1 MQILLFDRKVCY
13 NCIESLKGG
22 FAMELRI
29 MEYYLA
35 VVREGNISAAAEALH
50 VSQPAL
56 SRQIKDLE
64 EELGVILFERGSRRI
79 KLTEEGMILRR
90 RAEEMVRLMQITES
104 EISQAHS
111 SLSGEVH
118 IGAGESLAFHHLS
131 QIAGEI
137 HREHPDVRFTITSGD
152 TTDLLDQLD
161 SGLIDIALIFTDYDH
176 SQYQG
181 IRLPADDRLGL
192 LMRKDS
198 SLAEKATVTVSD
210 LKGLPL
216 IIPRAARELL
226 SSDPTLAG
234 LNIVTVYNLIYN
246 ASLFVE
252 DGVGYAI
259 GFGGLVN
266 VTGDSALT
274 FRPLESQLSQAG
286 TVIWKKYEV
295 FTPAVNLFLERLREM

>member
-1 MQILLFDRKVCY
+1 MDI
-13 NCIESLKGG
+13 
-22 FAMELRI
+22 RI

-35 VVREGNISAAAEALH
+35 VVREGNISAAAETLH

-64 EELGVILFERGSRRI
+64 EELGITLFERGSRRI
-79 KLTEEGMILRR
+79 RLTEEGMILRR
-90 RAEEMVRLMQITES
+90 RAEEMVRLMQITQS

-131 QIAGEI
+131 RIAGEI
-137 HREHPDVRFTITSGD
+137 HKEHPDVRFTITSGD
-152 TTDLLDQLD
+152 TADLLDQLD
-161 SGLIDIALIFTDYDH
+161 NGLVDVALVFTDYDH
-176 SQYQG
+176 SQYQS
-181 IRLPADDRLGL
+181 IRLPSEDRLGL

-198 SLAEKATVTVSD
+198 PLAEKAVVSAFD

-216 IIPRAARELL
+216 IVPRAARELL
-226 SSDPTLAG
+226 SSDPTLTD
-234 LNIVTVYNLIYN
+234 LNIVTVYNLIFN

-252 DGVGYAI
+252 DGVGYAL

-266 VTGDSALT
+266 VTGDSALA
-274 FRPLESQLSQAG
+274 FRPLESQISQSG

-295 FTPAVNLFLERLREM
+295 FTPAVNLFLDRLKGM

>member
-1 MQILLFDRKVCY
+1 MDI
-13 NCIESLKGG
+13 
-22 FAMELRI
+22 RI

-35 VVREGNISAAAEALH
+35 IVREGNISAAAEALH
-50 VSQPAL
+50 VSQSAL

-64 EELGVILFERGSRRI
+64 EELGVTLFERGSRRI

-90 RAEEMVRLMQITES
+90 RSEEMVRLMQITGS
-104 EISQAHS
+104 EIFRAHS
-111 SLSGEVH
+111 SLTGEVH

-131 QIAGEI
+131 RIAGEI
-137 HREHPDVRFTITSGD
+137 HRKYPDIRFTITSGD
-152 TTDLLDQLD
+152 TADLMDQLD
-161 SGLIDIALIFTDYDH
+161 NGLIDVALVFTDYDH

-181 IRLPADDRLGL
+181 IRLPNDDRLGL

-198 SLAEKATVTVSD
+198 PLAAKAAVTVSD

-216 IIPRAARELL
+216 IVPRAARELL
-226 SSDPTLAG
+226 SSDPGLAE

-252 DGVGYAI
+252 DGVGYAV

-266 VTGDSALT
+266 VSGDSPLT
-274 FRPLESQLSQAG
+274 FRPLESQLSQSG
-286 TVIWKKYEV
+286 TVIWKKYEI
-295 FTPAVNLFLERLREM
+295 FSPAVNLFLERLREM

>member
-1 MQILLFDRKVCY
+1 MDI
-13 NCIESLKGG
+13 
-22 FAMELRI
+22 RI

-35 VVREGNISAAAEALH
+35 IVREGNISAAAEALH

-64 EELGVILFERGSRRI
+64 EELGVTLFERGSRRI
-79 KLTEEGMILRR
+79 RLTEEGMILRR

-111 SLSGEVH
+111 TLTGEVH

-131 QIAGEI
+131 RIAGEI

-152 TTDLLDQLD
+152 TADLLDQLD
-161 SGLIDIALIFTDYDH
+161 SGLIDVALIFTDYDH

-181 IRLPADDRLGL
+181 IRLPNDDKLGL

-198 SLAEKATVTVSD
+198 PLAEKDVVSFSD

-216 IIPRAARELL
+216 IIPRAAGELL
-226 SSDPTLAG
+226 SSDPTLAD

-259 GFGGLVN
+259 GFNGLVN
-266 VTGDSALT
+266 VTGDSSLS
-274 FRPLESQLSQAG
+274 FRPLENQLSQAG

-295 FTPAVNLFLERLREM
+295 FTPAVNLFLERLRQV